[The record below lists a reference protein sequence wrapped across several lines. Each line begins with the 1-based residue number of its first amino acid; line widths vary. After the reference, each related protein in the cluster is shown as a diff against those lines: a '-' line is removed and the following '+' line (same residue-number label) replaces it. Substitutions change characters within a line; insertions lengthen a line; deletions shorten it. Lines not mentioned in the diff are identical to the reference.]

1 MFNDNDRGQVGI
13 GTLIVFIAMVLVAA
27 IAAGVLINTA
37 GLLQS
42 QAEATGEESSE
53 QVTDRVQ
60 VSSVSGTALVE
71 DDPDSFEDGS
81 EINLIESTVLRSP
94 GADDINL
101 NNAIIEVFANGQ
113 SDTLT
118 ANEDDIG
125 DTESAIASSDAVFEE
140 DAGDENDNIQPL
152 DLDEGEFLIQ
162 NVQNTDDGTLSDSS
176 DRAKLIFSLENIDPQ
191 AMLETGDT
199 VSITITTSSGGTAFV
214 EKRAPSSI
222 EEGSTVRL

>member
-42 QAEATGEESSE
+42 QAEATGEESSQ
-53 QVTDRVQ
+53 QVSDRVQ
-60 VSSVSGTALVE
+60 VSSVSGTALE
-71 DDPDSFEDGS
+71 DDTEGNFTATG
-81 EINLIESTVLRSP
+81 EINIIKTTVFRSP

-118 ANEDDIG
+118 SNGTIADD
-125 DTESAIASSDAVFEE
+125 DVLE
-140 DAGDENDNIQPL
+140 AGDGSDVQPS
-152 DLDEGEFLIQ
+152 DFEDGFLIQ
-162 NVQNTDDGTLSDSS
+162 DIQDAEDGTLSDSG
-176 DRAKLIFSLENIDPQ
+176 DRARLIFSLEEIDDE
-191 AMLETGDT
+191 AKLESGDS
-199 VSITITTSSGGTAFV
+199 VSITITTSAGGTAFV

>member
-42 QAEATGEESSE
+42 QAEATGEETSQ

-60 VSSVSGTALVE
+60 ILTVTGSAVNQT
-71 DDPDSFEDGS
+71 EDGDDFDTAS
-81 EINLIESTVLRSP
+81 ADNISLIELTTTRSP
-94 GADDINL
+94 GADDIDLSNV
-101 NNAIIEVFANGQ
+101 IIEVFANGQ

-118 ANEDDIG
+118 FQDGGGIAPTDANIVDADGELGEDN
-125 DTESAIASSDAVFEE
+125 TTA
-140 DAGDENDNIQPL
+140 L
-152 DLDEGEFLIQ
+152 DGSEFGIQ
-162 NVQNTDDGTLSDSS
+162 NVNNADNGVLSDSS
-176 DRAKLIFSLENIDPQ
+176 DRASLFFFLNNVDDDDE
-191 AMLETGDT
+191 ATLSEGDT
-199 VSITITTSSGGTAFV
+199 VSLQITTASGATAFV

-222 EEGSTVRL
+222 DEGQTVRL